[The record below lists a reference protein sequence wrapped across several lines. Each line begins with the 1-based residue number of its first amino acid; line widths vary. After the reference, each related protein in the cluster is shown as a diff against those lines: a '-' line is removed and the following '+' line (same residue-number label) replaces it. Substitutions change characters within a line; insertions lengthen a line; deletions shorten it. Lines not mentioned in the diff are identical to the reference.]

1 MRRCSSDAKLQFI
14 SSVPPLPL
22 RYSGILPRTFPL
34 LSFLSTADFIFY
46 GYGSQ
51 NIFPVHSLLRNSS
64 SWPSTRQKY
73 FFCKCFFTHSEGLCI
88 RFVIVIQYEKSI
100 LYTYDTFTEFSL
112 FQKSCSPGFIFKFS
126 VSGKYIFQFFLPSY
140 FSDWHLINISLPVFP
155 FRSFTVQQLSDF
167 LLSYRTVQFF
177 FTVIHVSGLS
187 CRKSDSYHCLILM
200 DVILLSQWTH
210 PRLSLFF
217 ILFM

>member
-1 MRRCSSDAKLQFI
+1 MDFKVFSFSSHFSGTLLPDEAPGENT
-14 SSVPPLPL
+14 SSINV
-22 RYSGILPRTFPL
+22 S
-34 LSFLSTADFIFY
+34 SHIF
-46 GYGSQ
+46 
-51 NIFPVHSLLRNSS
+51 
-64 SWPSTRQKY
+64 
-73 FFCKCFFTHSEGLCI
+73 EGLCI

-210 PRLSLFF
+210 PGLSTYF